1 MNFLTIIPARSGSK
15 GIKNKNFINFLGKK
29 LIEYSIIFA
38 KQIKNNKIIIS
49 SDSEK
54 AKILAKKYKLISEY
68 KRPKKISKDNIL
80 LEETLFHVIKWS
92 INKKIN
98 FDYIL
103 LLQPTSPM
111 RKINEFKKI
120 LKILKTKKIN
130 TLCSVT
136 KVQYHPA
143 EYVEKRGKK
152 WFFLLNTKRGLR
164 QNYNDNYYFIDG
176 SFYIINKNYFLKNKK
191 ILSKNNFFFPLKTK
205 YSIDIDNPIDLKI
218 GEIIYKNIR

>member
-49 SDSEK
+49 SDLEK